1 MQNRDTL
8 QVIPKRVVRIP
19 KKWRKAHVYIK
30 LCQLSEKPSNYHVVD
45 FSVNFLCLQVSEI
58 PNFIDMWFSIMPGFE
73 DGGDAYKKLEKV
85 SA

>member
-8 QVIPKRVVRIP
+8 QVIPKRVGRIP
-19 KKWRKAHVYIK
+19 KVHVYIK
-30 LCQLSEKPSNYHVVD
+30 LCQLSETPSKYHVVD
-45 FSVNFLCLQVSEI
+45 FSSNFVYLQVSEI